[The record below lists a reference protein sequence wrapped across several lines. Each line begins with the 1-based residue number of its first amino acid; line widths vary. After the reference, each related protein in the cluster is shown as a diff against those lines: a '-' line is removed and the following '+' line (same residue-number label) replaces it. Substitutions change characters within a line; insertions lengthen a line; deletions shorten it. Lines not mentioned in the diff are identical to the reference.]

1 MNVIQ
6 YGMRRNDMPII
17 YNEKTREF
25 HLYNQEISY
34 IIKILDNDQPGQ
46 LYYGKRL
53 THREDFSH
61 LFEYAMRDMS
71 PYAFEGN
78 STFSLENIK
87 QEYPTFGCGDMRF
100 PAYEIERENGSHV
113 VEFVY
118 KEHKIYNGKPK
129 LEGLP
134 ATYVESDD
142 EAQTLELV
150 LEDTSINTR
159 IVLLYTIYEAFPVIA
174 RSVRFECDSDE
185 KITLLSAMSACV
197 DLPDKD
203 YEMIDLA
210 GVWARE
216 RHVRR
221 HKLDYGIQSIYS
233 MRGCSSYQF
242 NPFLALARENAD
254 EFQGQVYGFSLVYS
268 GNFLAQTEVDNYD
281 TARVLMGIHPNGFK
295 WTLGKGES
303 FQTPEMVMVY
313 SEAGL
318 NGMSQTFHKLYRTRL
333 ARGTWRDK
341 VRPILINSWEAFY
354 FDFDAPKLL
363 GLADAAADLGM
374 ELFVLDD
381 GWFGKRDDSTSSLGY
396 LYPNEEKLKGTLKEL
411 AEKINAKGLK
421 FGLWIEPE
429 MTNKDS
435 DLYRAHPD
443 WLLAEQGKRICH
455 SRTQYVLDFSKKEVR
470 EYIGDMLE
478 NLLAEVPVSY
488 IKWDMNRTFSE
499 VFSNGNDREYQG
511 KVCHKYILGVYE
523 LYERLTSRF
532 PHVLFESCA
541 SGGARF
547 DPGMLYYA
555 PQGWTSD
562 DSDAIERLKIQYGTS
577 MCYPLSSMG
586 SHVSVVPNHQVFRNT
601 PLHTRANVAYFGT
614 FGYELDLNKLT
625 EEEIKEVKEQIT
637 FMKEY
642 REVLQFG
649 TFYRLKSPFEGN
661 ETVWMVTNEDRTLA
675 IVGYYRVLNGVNQPY
690 SRVRLQGLNPDMIY
704 ENVWNHTE
712 NYGDELMNYGLIT
725 SDVTAGEVP
734 GNVTPCTDFES
745 RIYMLKGKK
754 VQEGR

>member
-1 MNVIQ
+1 
-6 YGMRRNDMPII
+6 MPII

-87 QEYPTFGCGDMRF
+87 QEYPTFGDMRF

-216 RHVRR
+216 RYVRR

-381 GWFGKRDDSTSSLGY
+381 GWFGKRDDSTSSLGDW
-396 LYPNEEKLKGTLKEL
+396 YPNEEKLKGTLKEL

-562 DSDAIERLKIQYGTS
+562 DTDAIERLKIQYGTS
-577 MCYPLSSMG
+577 MVYPVSCMG
-586 SHVSVVPNHQVFRNT
+586 SHVSASPNHQTNRVT
-601 PLHTRANVAYFGT
+601 PLETRADVAYFGT
-614 FGYELDLNKLT
+614 FGYELDLLKLG
-625 EEEIKEVKEQIT
+625 EEDKAEIRRQIA
-637 FMKEY
+637 FMKEK
-642 REVLQFG
+642 RDLIQKG

-661 ETVWMVTNEDRTLA
+661 ETAWMIVSEDQKKAL
-675 IVGYYRVLNGVNQPY
+675 VGYYRVMQPVN
-690 SRVRLQGLNPDMIY
+690 VGFKRLKLKGLKEDTCY
-704 ENVWNHTE
+704 KVSGYAYDC
-712 NYGDELMNYGLIT
+712 YGDELMQVGMIL
-725 SDVTAGEVP
+725 SDSASGVWKKGVNDKGDFQAEV
-734 GNVTPCTDFES
+734 FE
-745 RIYMLKGKK
+745 I
-754 VQEGR
+754 VAV

>member
-1 MNVIQ
+1 
-6 YGMRRNDMPII
+6 MPII

-363 GLADAAADLGM
+363 GLADAATDLGM

-381 GWFGKRDDSTSSLGY
+381 GWFGKRDDSTSSLGDW
-396 LYPNEEKLKGTLKEL
+396 YPNEEKLKGTLKEL

-562 DSDAIERLKIQYGTS
+562 DTDAIERLKIQYGTS
-577 MCYPLSSMG
+577 MVYPVSCMG
-586 SHVSVVPNHQVFRNT
+586 SHVSASPNHQTNRVT
-601 PLHTRANVAYFGT
+601 PIETRADVAYFGT
-614 FGYELDLNKLT
+614 FGYELDLLKLG
-625 EEEIKEVKEQIT
+625 EEDKAEIRRQIA
-637 FMKEY
+637 FMKEK
-642 REVLQFG
+642 RDLIQKG

-661 ETVWMVTNEDRTLA
+661 ETAWMIVSEDQKKAL
-675 IVGYYRVLNGVNQPY
+675 VGYYRVMQPVN
-690 SRVRLQGLNPDMIY
+690 VGFKRLKLKGLKEDTCY
-704 ENVWNHTE
+704 KVSGYAYDC
-712 NYGDELMNYGLIT
+712 YGDELMQVGMIL
-725 SDVTAGEVP
+725 SDSASGVWKKGVNDKGDFQAEV
-734 GNVTPCTDFES
+734 FE
-745 RIYMLKGKK
+745 I
-754 VQEGR
+754 VAV

>member
-363 GLADAAADLGM
+363 GLADAATDLGM

-381 GWFGKRDDSTSSLGY
+381 GWFGKRDDSTSSLGDW
-396 LYPNEEKLKGTLKEL
+396 YPNEEKLKGTLKEL

-562 DSDAIERLKIQYGTS
+562 DTDAIERLKIQYGTS
-577 MCYPLSSMG
+577 MVYPVSCMG
-586 SHVSVVPNHQVFRNT
+586 SHVSASPNHQTNRVT
-601 PLHTRANVAYFGT
+601 PLETRADVAYFGT
-614 FGYELDLNKLT
+614 FGYELDLLKLG
-625 EEEIKEVKEQIT
+625 EEDKAEIRRQIA
-637 FMKEY
+637 FMKEK
-642 REVLQFG
+642 RDLIQKG

-661 ETVWMVTNEDRTLA
+661 ETAWMIVSEDQKKAL
-675 IVGYYRVLNGVNQPY
+675 VGYYRVMQPVN
-690 SRVRLQGLNPDMIY
+690 VGFKRLKLKGLKEDTCY
-704 ENVWNHTE
+704 KVSGYAYDC
-712 NYGDELMNYGLIT
+712 YGDELMQVGMIL
-725 SDVTAGEVP
+725 SDSASGVWKKGVNDKGDFQAEV
-734 GNVTPCTDFES
+734 FE
-745 RIYMLKGKK
+745 I
-754 VQEGR
+754 VAV

>member
-1 MNVIQ
+1 
-6 YGMRRNDMPII
+6 MPII

-363 GLADAAADLGM
+363 GLADAATDLGM

-381 GWFGKRDDSTSSLGY
+381 GWFGKRDDSTSSLGDW
-396 LYPNEEKLKGTLKEL
+396 YPNEEKLKGTLKEL

-562 DSDAIERLKIQYGTS
+562 DTDAIERLKIQYGTS
-577 MCYPLSSMG
+577 MIYPVSCMG
-586 SHVSVVPNHQVFRNT
+586 SHVSASPNHQTNRVT
-601 PLHTRANVAYFGT
+601 PIETRADVAYFGT
-614 FGYELDLNKLT
+614 FGYELDLLKLG
-625 EEEIKEVKEQIT
+625 EEDKAEIRRQIA
-637 FMKEY
+637 FMKEK
-642 REVLQFG
+642 RDLIQKG

-661 ETVWMVTNEDRTLA
+661 ETAWMIVSEDQKKAL
-675 IVGYYRVLNGVNQPY
+675 VGYYRVMQPVN
-690 SRVRLQGLNPDMIY
+690 VGFKRLKLKGLKEDTCY
-704 ENVWNHTE
+704 KVSGYAYDC
-712 NYGDELMNYGLIT
+712 YGDELMQVGMIL
-725 SDVTAGEVP
+725 SDSASGVWKKGVNDKGDFQAEV
-734 GNVTPCTDFES
+734 FE
-745 RIYMLKGKK
+745 I
-754 VQEGR
+754 VAV

>member
-1 MNVIQ
+1 
-6 YGMRRNDMPII
+6 MPII

-118 KEHKIYNGKPK
+118 KEHKIYDGKPK

-381 GWFGKRDDSTSSLGY
+381 GWFGKRDDSTSSLGDW
-396 LYPNEEKLKGTLKEL
+396 YPNEEKLKGTLKEL

-562 DSDAIERLKIQYGTS
+562 DTDAIERLKIQYGTS
-577 MCYPLSSMG
+577 MVYPVSCMG
-586 SHVSVVPNHQVFRNT
+586 SHVSASPNHQTNRVT
-601 PLHTRANVAYFGT
+601 PLETRADVAYFGT
-614 FGYELDLNKLT
+614 FGYELDLLKLG
-625 EEEIKEVKEQIT
+625 EEDKAEIRRQIA
-637 FMKEY
+637 FMKEK
-642 REVLQFG
+642 RNLIQKG

-661 ETVWMVTNEDRTLA
+661 ETAWMIVSEDQKKAL
-675 IVGYYRVLNGVNQPY
+675 VGYYRVMQPVN
-690 SRVRLQGLNPDMIY
+690 VGFKRLKLKGLKEDTCY
-704 ENVWNHTE
+704 KVSGYDYDC
-712 NYGDELMNYGLIT
+712 YGDELMQVGMIL
-725 SDVTAGEVP
+725 SDSASGVWKKGVNDKGDFQAEV
-734 GNVTPCTDFES
+734 FE
-745 RIYMLKGKK
+745 I
-754 VQEGR
+754 VAV

>member
-1 MNVIQ
+1 
-6 YGMRRNDMPII
+6 MPII

-216 RHVRR
+216 CHVRR

-363 GLADAAADLGM
+363 GLADAATDLGM

-381 GWFGKRDDSTSSLGY
+381 GWFGKRDDSTSSLGDW
-396 LYPNEEKLKGTLKEL
+396 YPNEEKLKGTLKEL

-562 DSDAIERLKIQYGTS
+562 DTDAIERLKIQYGTS
-577 MCYPLSSMG
+577 MVYPVSCMG
-586 SHVSVVPNHQVFRNT
+586 SHVSASPNHQTNRVT
-601 PLHTRANVAYFGT
+601 PIETRADVAYFGT
-614 FGYELDLNKLT
+614 FGYELDLLKLG
-625 EEEIKEVKEQIT
+625 EEDKAEIRRQIA
-637 FMKEY
+637 FMKEK
-642 REVLQFG
+642 RDLIQKG

-661 ETVWMVTNEDRTLA
+661 ETAWMIVSEDQKKAL
-675 IVGYYRVLNGVNQPY
+675 VGYYRVMQPVN
-690 SRVRLQGLNPDMIY
+690 VGFKRLKLKGLKEDTCY
-704 ENVWNHTE
+704 KVSGYAYDC
-712 NYGDELMNYGLIT
+712 YGDELMQVGMIL
-725 SDVTAGEVP
+725 SDSASGVWKKGVNDKGDFQAEV
-734 GNVTPCTDFES
+734 FE
-745 RIYMLKGKK
+745 I
-754 VQEGR
+754 VAV

>member
-1 MNVIQ
+1 
-6 YGMRRNDMPII
+6 MPII

-363 GLADAAADLGM
+363 GLADAATDLGM

-381 GWFGKRDDSTSSLGY
+381 GWFGKRDDSTSSLGDW
-396 LYPNEEKLKGTLKEL
+396 YPNEEKLKGTLKEL

-562 DSDAIERLKIQYGTS
+562 DTDAIERLKIQYGTS
-577 MCYPLSSMG
+577 MVYPVSCMG
-586 SHVSVVPNHQVFRNT
+586 SHVSASPNHQTNRVT
-601 PLHTRANVAYFGT
+601 PIETRADVAYFGT
-614 FGYELDLNKLT
+614 FGYELDLLKLG
-625 EEEIKEVKEQIT
+625 EEDKAEIRRQIA
-637 FMKEY
+637 FMKEK
-642 REVLQFG
+642 RDLIQKG

-661 ETVWMVTNEDRTLA
+661 ETAWMIVSEDQKKAL
-675 IVGYYRVLNGVNQPY
+675 VGYYRVMQPVN
-690 SRVRLQGLNPDMIY
+690 VGFKRLKLKGLKEDTCY
-704 ENVWNHTE
+704 KVSGYAYDC
-712 NYGDELMNYGLIT
+712 YGDELMQVGMIL
-725 SDVTAGEVP
+725 SDSASGVWKKGVNDKGDFQAEV
-734 GNVTPCTDFES
+734 FE
-745 RIYMLKGKK
+745 
-754 VQEGR
+754 VVAV

>member
-1 MNVIQ
+1 
-6 YGMRRNDMPII
+6 MPII

-53 THREDFSH
+53 TYREDFSH

-363 GLADAAADLGM
+363 GLADAATDLGM

-381 GWFGKRDDSTSSLGY
+381 GWFGKRDDSTSSLGDW
-396 LYPNEEKLKGTLKEL
+396 YPNEEKLKGTLKEL

-443 WLLAEQGKRICH
+443 WILAEQGKRICH

-562 DSDAIERLKIQYGTS
+562 DTDAIERLKIQYGTS
-577 MCYPLSSMG
+577 MVYPVSCMG
-586 SHVSVVPNHQVFRNT
+586 SHVSASPNHQTNRVT
-601 PLHTRANVAYFGT
+601 PLETRADVAYFGT
-614 FGYELDLNKLT
+614 FGYELDLLKLG
-625 EEEIKEVKEQIT
+625 EEDKAEIRRQIA
-637 FMKEY
+637 FMKEK
-642 REVLQFG
+642 RDLIQKG

-661 ETVWMVTNEDRTLA
+661 ETAWMIVSEDQKKAL
-675 IVGYYRVLNGVNQPY
+675 VGYYRVMQPVN
-690 SRVRLQGLNPDMIY
+690 VGFKRLKLKGLKEDTCY
-704 ENVWNHTE
+704 KVSGYAYDC
-712 NYGDELMNYGLIT
+712 YGDELMQVGMIL
-725 SDVTAGEVP
+725 SDSASGVWKKGVNDKGDFQAEV
-734 GNVTPCTDFES
+734 FE
-745 RIYMLKGKK
+745 I
-754 VQEGR
+754 VAV

>member
-1 MNVIQ
+1 
-6 YGMRRNDMPII
+6 MPII

-71 PYAFEGN
+71 PYAFEEN

-381 GWFGKRDDSTSSLGY
+381 GWFGKRDDSTSSLGDW
-396 LYPNEEKLKGTLKEL
+396 YPNEEKLKGTLKEL

-455 SRTQYVLDFSKKEVR
+455 SRNQYVLDFSKKEVR

-488 IKWDMNRTFSE
+488 IKWDLNRTFSE

-562 DSDAIERLKIQYGTS
+562 DTDAIERLKIQYGTS
-577 MCYPLSSMG
+577 MVYPVSCMG
-586 SHVSVVPNHQVFRNT
+586 SHVSASPNHQTNRVT
-601 PLHTRANVAYFGT
+601 PLETRADVAYFGT
-614 FGYELDLNKLT
+614 FGYELDLLKLD
-625 EEEIKEVKEQIT
+625 EEDKAEIRRQIA
-637 FMKEY
+637 FMKEK
-642 REVLQFG
+642 RDLIQKG

-661 ETVWMVTNEDRTLA
+661 ETAWMIVSEDQKKAL
-675 IVGYYRVLNGVNQPY
+675 VGYYRVMQPVN
-690 SRVRLQGLNPDMIY
+690 VGFKRLKLKGLKEDTCY
-704 ENVWNHTE
+704 KVSGYAYDC
-712 NYGDELMNYGLIT
+712 YGDELMQVGMIL
-725 SDVTAGEVP
+725 SDSASGVWKKGVNDKGDFQAEV
-734 GNVTPCTDFES
+734 FE
-745 RIYMLKGKK
+745 I
-754 VQEGR
+754 VAV

>member
-318 NGMSQTFHKLYRTRL
+318 NGMSQTFHKLYRTSL

-363 GLADAAADLGM
+363 GLADAATDLGM

-381 GWFGKRDDSTSSLGY
+381 GWFGKRDDSTSSLGDW
-396 LYPNEEKLKGTLKEL
+396 YPNEEKLKGTLKEL

-562 DSDAIERLKIQYGTS
+562 DTDAIERLKIQYGTS
-577 MCYPLSSMG
+577 MVYPVSCMG
-586 SHVSVVPNHQVFRNT
+586 SHVSASPNHQTNRVT
-601 PLHTRANVAYFGT
+601 PIETRADVAYFGT
-614 FGYELDLNKLT
+614 FGYELDLLKLG
-625 EEEIKEVKEQIT
+625 EEDKAEIRRQIA
-637 FMKEY
+637 FMKEK
-642 REVLQFG
+642 RDLIQKG

-661 ETVWMVTNEDRTLA
+661 ETAWMIVSEDQKKAL
-675 IVGYYRVLNGVNQPY
+675 VGYYRVMQPVN
-690 SRVRLQGLNPDMIY
+690 VGFKRLKLKGLKEDTCY
-704 ENVWNHTE
+704 KVSGYAYDC
-712 NYGDELMNYGLIT
+712 YGDELMQVGMIL
-725 SDVTAGEVP
+725 SDSASGVWKKGVNDKGDFQAEV
-734 GNVTPCTDFES
+734 FE
-745 RIYMLKGKK
+745 I
-754 VQEGR
+754 VAV

>member
-1 MNVIQ
+1 
-6 YGMRRNDMPII
+6 MPII

-295 WTLGKGES
+295 WTLEKGES

-363 GLADAAADLGM
+363 GLADVAADLGM

-381 GWFGKRDDSTSSLGY
+381 GWFGKRDDSTSSLGDW
-396 LYPNEEKLKGTLKEL
+396 YPNEEKLKGTLKEL

-541 SGGARF
+541 SGWARF

-562 DSDAIERLKIQYGTS
+562 DTDAIERLKIQYGTS
-577 MCYPLSSMG
+577 MVYPVSCMG
-586 SHVSVVPNHQVFRNT
+586 SHVSASPNHQTNRVT
-601 PLHTRANVAYFGT
+601 PIETRADVAYFGT
-614 FGYELDLNKLT
+614 FGYELDLLKLG
-625 EEEIKEVKEQIT
+625 EEDKAEIRRQIA
-637 FMKEY
+637 FMKEK
-642 REVLQFG
+642 RDLIQKG

-661 ETVWMVTNEDRTLA
+661 ETAWMIVSEDQKKAL
-675 IVGYYRVLNGVNQPY
+675 VGYYRVMQPVN
-690 SRVRLQGLNPDMIY
+690 VGFKRLKLKGLKEDTCY
-704 ENVWNHTE
+704 KVSGYDYDC
-712 NYGDELMNYGLIT
+712 YGDELMQVGMIL
-725 SDVTAGEVP
+725 SDSASGVWKKGVNDK
-734 GNVTPCTDFES
+734 GDFQA
-745 RIYMLKGKK
+745 K
-754 VQEGR
+754 VFEIVAV

>member
-53 THREDFSH
+53 THKEDFSH

-363 GLADAAADLGM
+363 GLADAATDLGM

-381 GWFGKRDDSTSSLGY
+381 GWFGKRDDSTSSLGDW
-396 LYPNEEKLKGTLKEL
+396 YPNEEKLKGTLKEL

-562 DSDAIERLKIQYGTS
+562 DTDAIERLKIQYGTS
-577 MCYPLSSMG
+577 MVYPVSCMG
-586 SHVSVVPNHQVFRNT
+586 SHVSASPNHQTNRVT
-601 PLHTRANVAYFGT
+601 PLETRADVAYFGT
-614 FGYELDLNKLT
+614 FGYELDLLKLG
-625 EEEIKEVKEQIT
+625 EEDKAEIRRQIA
-637 FMKEY
+637 FMKEK
-642 REVLQFG
+642 RDLIQKG

-661 ETVWMVTNEDRTLA
+661 ETAWMIVSEDQKKAL
-675 IVGYYRVLNGVNQPY
+675 VGYYRVMQPVN
-690 SRVRLQGLNPDMIY
+690 VGFKRLKLKGLKEDTCY
-704 ENVWNHTE
+704 KVSGYAYDC
-712 NYGDELMNYGLIT
+712 YGDELMQVGMIL
-725 SDVTAGEVP
+725 SDSASGVWKKGVNDKGDFQAEV
-734 GNVTPCTDFES
+734 FE
-745 RIYMLKGKK
+745 I
-754 VQEGR
+754 VAV

>member
-53 THREDFSH
+53 IHREDFSH

-295 WTLGKGES
+295 WTLEKGES

-381 GWFGKRDDSTSSLGY
+381 GWFGKRDDSTSSLGDW
-396 LYPNEEKLKGTLKEL
+396 YPNEEKLKGTLKEL

-455 SRTQYVLDFSKKEVR
+455 SRNQYVLDFSKKEVR

-488 IKWDMNRTFSE
+488 IKWDLNRTFSE

-511 KVCHKYILGVYE
+511 KVCHKYVLGVYE

-562 DSDAIERLKIQYGTS
+562 DTDAIERLKIQYGTS
-577 MCYPLSSMG
+577 MVYPVSCMG
-586 SHVSVVPNHQVFRNT
+586 SHVSASPNHQTNRVT
-601 PLHTRANVAYFGT
+601 PIETRADVAYFGT
-614 FGYELDLNKLT
+614 FGYELDLLKLG
-625 EEEIKEVKEQIT
+625 EEDKAEIRRQIA
-637 FMKEY
+637 FMKEK
-642 REVLQFG
+642 RDLIQKG

-661 ETVWMVTNEDRTLA
+661 ETAWMIVSEDQKKAL
-675 IVGYYRVLNGVNQPY
+675 VGYYRVMQPVN
-690 SRVRLQGLNPDMIY
+690 VGFKRLKLKGLKEDTCY
-704 ENVWNHTE
+704 KVSGYAYDC
-712 NYGDELMNYGLIT
+712 YGDELMQAGMIL
-725 SDVTAGEVP
+725 SDSASGVWKKGVNDKGDFQAEV
-734 GNVTPCTDFES
+734 FE
-745 RIYMLKGKK
+745 I
-754 VQEGR
+754 VAV

>member
-1 MNVIQ
+1 
-6 YGMRRNDMPII
+6 MPII

-318 NGMSQTFHKLYRTRL
+318 NGMSQTFHKLSRTRL

-363 GLADAAADLGM
+363 GLADAATDLGM

-381 GWFGKRDDSTSSLGY
+381 GWFGKRDDSTSSLGDW
-396 LYPNEEKLKGTLKEL
+396 YPNEEKLKGTLKEL

-562 DSDAIERLKIQYGTS
+562 DTDAIERLKIQYGTS
-577 MCYPLSSMG
+577 MVYPVSCMG
-586 SHVSVVPNHQVFRNT
+586 SHVSASPNHQTNRVT
-601 PLHTRANVAYFGT
+601 PLETRADVAYFGT
-614 FGYELDLNKLT
+614 FGYELDLLKLG
-625 EEEIKEVKEQIT
+625 EEDKAEIRRQIA
-637 FMKEY
+637 FMKEK
-642 REVLQFG
+642 RDLIQKG

-661 ETVWMVTNEDRTLA
+661 ETAWMIVSEDQKKAL
-675 IVGYYRVLNGVNQPY
+675 VGYYRVMQPVN
-690 SRVRLQGLNPDMIY
+690 VGFKRLKLKGLKEDTCY
-704 ENVWNHTE
+704 KVSGYAYDC
-712 NYGDELMNYGLIT
+712 YGDELMQVGMIL
-725 SDVTAGEVP
+725 SDSASGVWKKGVNDKGDFQAEV
-734 GNVTPCTDFES
+734 FE
-745 RIYMLKGKK
+745 I
-754 VQEGR
+754 VAV

>member
-1 MNVIQ
+1 
-6 YGMRRNDMPII
+6 MPII

-53 THREDFSH
+53 TYREDFSH

-216 RHVRR
+216 RYVRR

-295 WTLGKGES
+295 WTLEKGES

-381 GWFGKRDDSTSSLGY
+381 GWFGKRDDSTSSLGDW
-396 LYPNEEKLKGTLKEL
+396 YPNEEKLKGTLKEL

-562 DSDAIERLKIQYGTS
+562 DTDAIERLKIQYGTS
-577 MCYPLSSMG
+577 MVYPVSCMG
-586 SHVSVVPNHQVFRNT
+586 SHVSASPNHQTNRVT
-601 PLHTRANVAYFGT
+601 PLETRADVAYFGT
-614 FGYELDLNKLT
+614 FGYELDLLKLG
-625 EEEIKEVKEQIT
+625 EEDKAEIRRQIA
-637 FMKEY
+637 FMKEK
-642 REVLQFG
+642 RDLIQKG

-661 ETVWMVTNEDRTLA
+661 ETAWMIVSEDQKKAL
-675 IVGYYRVLNGVNQPY
+675 VGYYRVMQPVN
-690 SRVRLQGLNPDMIY
+690 VGFKRLKLKGLKEDTCY
-704 ENVWNHTE
+704 KVSGYAYDC
-712 NYGDELMNYGLIT
+712 YGDELMQVGMIL
-725 SDVTAGEVP
+725 SDSASGVWKKGVNDKGDFQAEV
-734 GNVTPCTDFES
+734 FE
-745 RIYMLKGKK
+745 I
-754 VQEGR
+754 VAV

>member
-1 MNVIQ
+1 
-6 YGMRRNDMPII
+6 MPII

-295 WTLGKGES
+295 WTLEKGES

-363 GLADAAADLGM
+363 GLADVAADLGM

-381 GWFGKRDDSTSSLGY
+381 GWFGKRDDSTSSLGDW
-396 LYPNEEKLKGTLKEL
+396 YPNEEKLKGTLKEL

-443 WLLAEQGKRICH
+443 WILAEQGKRICH

-562 DSDAIERLKIQYGTS
+562 DTDAIERLKIQYGTS
-577 MCYPLSSMG
+577 MVYPVSCMG
-586 SHVSVVPNHQVFRNT
+586 SHVSASPNHQTNRVT
-601 PLHTRANVAYFGT
+601 PLETRADVAYFGT
-614 FGYELDLNKLT
+614 FGYELDLLKLG
-625 EEEIKEVKEQIT
+625 EEDKAEIRRQIA
-637 FMKEY
+637 FMKEK
-642 REVLQFG
+642 RDLIQKG

-661 ETVWMVTNEDRTLA
+661 ETAWMIVSEDQKKAL
-675 IVGYYRVLNGVNQPY
+675 VGYYRVMQPVN
-690 SRVRLQGLNPDMIY
+690 VGFKRLKLKGLKEDTCY
-704 ENVWNHTE
+704 KVSGYDYDC
-712 NYGDELMNYGLIT
+712 YGDELMQVGMIL
-725 SDVTAGEVP
+725 SDSASGVWKKGVNDKGDFQAEV
-734 GNVTPCTDFES
+734 FE
-745 RIYMLKGKK
+745 I
-754 VQEGR
+754 VAV

>member
-1 MNVIQ
+1 
-6 YGMRRNDMPII
+6 MPII

-71 PYAFEGN
+71 PYAFEEN

-381 GWFGKRDDSTSSLGY
+381 GWFGKRDDSTSSLGDW
-396 LYPNEEKLKGTLKEL
+396 YPNEEKLKGTLKEL

-499 VFSNGNDREYQG
+499 VFSNGNDKEYQG

-562 DSDAIERLKIQYGTS
+562 DTDAIERLKIQYGTS
-577 MCYPLSSMG
+577 MVYPVSCMG
-586 SHVSVVPNHQVFRNT
+586 SHVSASPNHQTNRVT
-601 PLHTRANVAYFGT
+601 PIETRADVAYFGT
-614 FGYELDLNKLT
+614 FGYELDLLKLG
-625 EEEIKEVKEQIT
+625 EEDKAEIRRQIA
-637 FMKEY
+637 FMKEK
-642 REVLQFG
+642 RDLIQKG

-661 ETVWMVTNEDRTLA
+661 ETAWMIVSEDQKKAL
-675 IVGYYRVLNGVNQPY
+675 VGYYRVMQPVN
-690 SRVRLQGLNPDMIY
+690 VGFKRLKLKGLKEDICY
-704 ENVWNHTE
+704 KVSGYAYDC
-712 NYGDELMNYGLIT
+712 YGDELMQVGMIL
-725 SDVTAGEVP
+725 SDSASGVWKKGVNDKGDFQAEV
-734 GNVTPCTDFES
+734 FE
-745 RIYMLKGKK
+745 I
-754 VQEGR
+754 VAV

>member
-1 MNVIQ
+1 
-6 YGMRRNDMPII
+6 MPII

-118 KEHKIYNGKPK
+118 KEHKIYDGKPK

-295 WTLGKGES
+295 WTLEKGES

-363 GLADAAADLGM
+363 GLADAATDLGM

-381 GWFGKRDDSTSSLGY
+381 GWFGKRDDSTSSLGDW
-396 LYPNEEKLKGTLKEL
+396 YPNEEKLKGTLKEL

-562 DSDAIERLKIQYGTS
+562 DTDAIERLKIQYGTS
-577 MCYPLSSMG
+577 MVYPVSCMG
-586 SHVSVVPNHQVFRNT
+586 SHVSASPNHQTNRVT
-601 PLHTRANVAYFGT
+601 PIETRADVAYFGT
-614 FGYELDLNKLT
+614 FGYELDLLKLG
-625 EEEIKEVKEQIT
+625 EEDKAEIRRQIA
-637 FMKEY
+637 FMKEK
-642 REVLQFG
+642 RDLIQKG

-661 ETVWMVTNEDRTLA
+661 ETAWMIVSEDQKKAL
-675 IVGYYRVLNGVNQPY
+675 VGYYRVMQPVN
-690 SRVRLQGLNPDMIY
+690 VGFKRLKLKGLKEDTCY
-704 ENVWNHTE
+704 KVSGYAYDC
-712 NYGDELMNYGLIT
+712 YGDELMQVGMIL
-725 SDVTAGEVP
+725 SDSASGVWKKGVNDKGDFQAEV
-734 GNVTPCTDFES
+734 FE
-745 RIYMLKGKK
+745 I
-754 VQEGR
+754 VAV

>member
-53 THREDFSH
+53 THREDFGH

-150 LEDTSINTR
+150 LEDASIGTK
-159 IVLLYTIYEAFPVIA
+159 IILLYTIYEAFPVIT

-185 KITLLSAMSACV
+185 KITLFSAMSACV

-295 WTLGKGES
+295 WTLGKGEA
-303 FQTPEMVMVY
+303 FQAPEMVMVY

-318 NGMSQTFHKLYRTRL
+318 NGMSQAFHRLYRTRL

-381 GWFGKRDDSTSSLGY
+381 GWFGKRNDGTSSLGDW
-396 LYPNEEKLKGTLKEL
+396 YPNEEKLKGTLKEL

-455 SRTQYVLDFSKKEVR
+455 SRNQYVLDFSKREVR

-488 IKWDMNRTFSE
+488 IKWDLNRTFSE

-511 KVCHKYILGVYE
+511 KVCHKYVLGVYE

-562 DSDAIERLKIQYGTS
+562 DTDAIERLKIQYGTS
-577 MCYPLSSMG
+577 MVYPVSCMG
-586 SHVSVVPNHQVFRNT
+586 SHVSASPNHQTNRVT
-601 PLHTRANVAYFGT
+601 PIETRADVAYFGT
-614 FGYELDLNKLT
+614 FGYELDLLKLS
-625 EEEIKEVKEQIT
+625 EEEKAEVRRQIA
-637 FMKEY
+637 FMKEK
-642 REVLQFG
+642 RELIQKG
-649 TFYRLKSPFEGN
+649 IFYRLKSPFEGN
-661 ETVWMVTNEDRTLA
+661 VTAWMIVSEDQKKAL
-675 IVGYYRVLNGVNQPY
+675 VGYYRVMQPVNIGF
-690 SRVRLQGLNPDMIY
+690 VRLKLKGLKEDICY
-704 ENVWNHTE
+704 KVSGYDYDC
-712 NYGDELMNYGLIT
+712 YGDELMQAGMIL
-725 SDVTAGEVP
+725 SDSASGVWKKDVNDKE
-734 GNVTPCTDFES
+734 DFQA
-745 RIYMLKGKK
+745 K
-754 VQEGR
+754 VFEIEAV

>member
-1 MNVIQ
+1 
-6 YGMRRNDMPII
+6 MPII

-118 KEHKIYNGKPK
+118 KEHKIYDGKPK

-333 ARGTWRDK
+333 ARGTCRDK

-363 GLADAAADLGM
+363 GLADAATDLGM

-381 GWFGKRDDSTSSLGY
+381 GWFGKRDDSTSSLGDW
-396 LYPNEEKLKGTLKEL
+396 YPNEEKLKGTLKEL

-562 DSDAIERLKIQYGTS
+562 DTDAIERLKIQYGTS
-577 MCYPLSSMG
+577 MVYPVSCMG
-586 SHVSVVPNHQVFRNT
+586 SHVSASPNHQTNRVT
-601 PLHTRANVAYFGT
+601 PLETRADVAYFGT
-614 FGYELDLNKLT
+614 FGYELDLLKLG
-625 EEEIKEVKEQIT
+625 EEDKAEIRRQIA
-637 FMKEY
+637 FMKEK
-642 REVLQFG
+642 RDLIQKG

-661 ETVWMVTNEDRTLA
+661 ETAWMIVSEDQKKAL
-675 IVGYYRVLNGVNQPY
+675 VGYYRVMQPVN
-690 SRVRLQGLNPDMIY
+690 VGFKRLKLKGLKEDTCY
-704 ENVWNHTE
+704 KVSGYAYDC
-712 NYGDELMNYGLIT
+712 YGDELMQVGMIL
-725 SDVTAGEVP
+725 SDSASGVWKKGVNDKGDFQAEV
-734 GNVTPCTDFES
+734 FE
-745 RIYMLKGKK
+745 I
-754 VQEGR
+754 VAV

>member
-1 MNVIQ
+1 
-6 YGMRRNDMPII
+6 MPII

-34 IIKILDNDQPGQ
+34 IIKTLDNDQPGQ

-71 PYAFEGN
+71 LYAFEGN

-363 GLADAAADLGM
+363 GLADVAADLGM

-381 GWFGKRDDSTSSLGY
+381 GWFGKRDDSTSSLGDW
-396 LYPNEEKLKGTLKEL
+396 YPNEEKLKGTLKEL

-443 WLLAEQGKRICH
+443 WILAEQGKRICH

-562 DSDAIERLKIQYGTS
+562 DTDAIERLKIQYGTS
-577 MCYPLSSMG
+577 MVYPVSCMG
-586 SHVSVVPNHQVFRNT
+586 SHVSASPNHQTNRVT
-601 PLHTRANVAYFGT
+601 PLETRADVAYFGT
-614 FGYELDLNKLT
+614 FGYELDLLKLG
-625 EEEIKEVKEQIT
+625 EEDKAEIRRQIA
-637 FMKEY
+637 FMKEK
-642 REVLQFG
+642 RDLIQKG

-661 ETVWMVTNEDRTLA
+661 ETAWMIVSEDQKKAL
-675 IVGYYRVLNGVNQPY
+675 VGYYRVMQPVN
-690 SRVRLQGLNPDMIY
+690 VGFKRLKLKGLKEDTCY
-704 ENVWNHTE
+704 KVSGYAYDC
-712 NYGDELMNYGLIT
+712 YGDELMQVGMIL
-725 SDVTAGEVP
+725 SDSASGVWKKGVNDKGDFQAEV
-734 GNVTPCTDFES
+734 FE
-745 RIYMLKGKK
+745 I
-754 VQEGR
+754 VAV

>member
-1 MNVIQ
+1 
-6 YGMRRNDMPII
+6 MPII

-71 PYAFEGN
+71 SYAFEGN

-381 GWFGKRDDSTSSLGY
+381 GWFGKRDDSTSSLGDW
-396 LYPNEEKLKGTLKEL
+396 YPNEEKLKGTLKEL

-455 SRTQYVLDFSKKEVR
+455 SRTQYVLDFSRKEVR

-562 DSDAIERLKIQYGTS
+562 DTDAIERLKIQYGTS
-577 MCYPLSSMG
+577 MVYPVSCMG
-586 SHVSVVPNHQVFRNT
+586 SHVSASPNHQTNRVT
-601 PLHTRANVAYFGT
+601 PIETRADVAYFGT
-614 FGYELDLNKLT
+614 FGYELDLLKLG
-625 EEEIKEVKEQIT
+625 EEDKAEIRRQIA
-637 FMKEY
+637 FMKEK
-642 REVLQFG
+642 RDLIQKG

-661 ETVWMVTNEDRTLA
+661 ETAWMIVSEDQKKAL
-675 IVGYYRVLNGVNQPY
+675 VGYYRVMQPVN
-690 SRVRLQGLNPDMIY
+690 VGFKRLKLKGLKEDTCY
-704 ENVWNHTE
+704 KVSGYDYDC
-712 NYGDELMNYGLIT
+712 YGDELMQVGMIL
-725 SDVTAGEVP
+725 SDSASGVWKKGVNDKGDFQAEV
-734 GNVTPCTDFES
+734 FE
-745 RIYMLKGKK
+745 I
-754 VQEGR
+754 VAV

>member
-1 MNVIQ
+1 
-6 YGMRRNDMPII
+6 MPII

-71 PYAFEGN
+71 PYAFEEN

-118 KEHKIYNGKPK
+118 KEHKIYDGKPK

-381 GWFGKRDDSTSSLGY
+381 GWFGKRDDSTSSLGDW
-396 LYPNEEKLKGTLKEL
+396 YPNEEKLKGTLKEL

-562 DSDAIERLKIQYGTS
+562 DTDAIERLKIQYGTS
-577 MCYPLSSMG
+577 MVYPVSCMG
-586 SHVSVVPNHQVFRNT
+586 SHVSASPNHQTNRVT
-601 PLHTRANVAYFGT
+601 PIETRADVAYFGT
-614 FGYELDLNKLT
+614 FGYELDLLKLG
-625 EEEIKEVKEQIT
+625 EEDKAEIRRQIA
-637 FMKEY
+637 FMKEK
-642 REVLQFG
+642 RDLIQKG

-661 ETVWMVTNEDRTLA
+661 ETAWMIVSEDQKKAL
-675 IVGYYRVLNGVNQPY
+675 VGYYRVMQPVN
-690 SRVRLQGLNPDMIY
+690 VGFKRLKLKGLKEGICYKVSGYDY
-704 ENVWNHTE
+704 DC
-712 NYGDELMNYGLIT
+712 YGDELMQVGMIL
-725 SDVTAGEVP
+725 SDSASGVWKKGVNDKGDFQAEV
-734 GNVTPCTDFES
+734 FE
-745 RIYMLKGKK
+745 I
-754 VQEGR
+754 VAV

>member
-1 MNVIQ
+1 
-6 YGMRRNDMPII
+6 MPII

-216 RHVRR
+216 RYVRR

-381 GWFGKRDDSTSSLGY
+381 GWFGKRDDSTSSLGDW
-396 LYPNEEKLKGTLKEL
+396 YPNEEKLKGTLKEL

-455 SRTQYVLDFSKKEVR
+455 SRNQYVLDFSKKEVR

-562 DSDAIERLKIQYGTS
+562 DTDAIERLKIQYGTS
-577 MCYPLSSMG
+577 MVYPVSCMG
-586 SHVSVVPNHQVFRNT
+586 SHVSASPNHQTNRVT
-601 PLHTRANVAYFGT
+601 PLETRADVAYFGT
-614 FGYELDLNKLT
+614 FGYELDLLKLG
-625 EEEIKEVKEQIT
+625 EEDKAEIRRQIA
-637 FMKEY
+637 FMKEK
-642 REVLQFG
+642 RDLIQKG

-661 ETVWMVTNEDRTLA
+661 ETAWMIVSEDQKKAL
-675 IVGYYRVLNGVNQPY
+675 VGYYRVMQPVN
-690 SRVRLQGLNPDMIY
+690 VGFKRLKLKGLKEDTCY
-704 ENVWNHTE
+704 KVSGYAYDC
-712 NYGDELMNYGLIT
+712 YGDELMQVGMIL
-725 SDVTAGEVP
+725 SDSASGVWKKGVNDKGDFQAEV
-734 GNVTPCTDFES
+734 FE
-745 RIYMLKGKK
+745 I
-754 VQEGR
+754 VAV

>member
-1 MNVIQ
+1 
-6 YGMRRNDMPII
+6 MPIT

-216 RHVRR
+216 RYVRR

-381 GWFGKRDDSTSSLGY
+381 GWFGKSDDSTSSLGDW
-396 LYPNEEKLKGTLKEL
+396 YPNEEKLKGTLKEL

-562 DSDAIERLKIQYGTS
+562 DTDAIERLKIQYGTS
-577 MCYPLSSMG
+577 MVYPVSCMG
-586 SHVSVVPNHQVFRNT
+586 SNVSASPNHQTNRVT
-601 PLHTRANVAYFGT
+601 PLETRADVAYFGT
-614 FGYELDLNKLT
+614 FGYELDLLKLG
-625 EEEIKEVKEQIT
+625 EEDKAEIRRQIA
-637 FMKEY
+637 FMKEK
-642 REVLQFG
+642 RDLIQKG

-661 ETVWMVTNEDRTLA
+661 ETAWMIVSEDQKKAL
-675 IVGYYRVLNGVNQPY
+675 VGYYRVMQPVN
-690 SRVRLQGLNPDMIY
+690 VGFKRLKLKGLKEDTCY
-704 ENVWNHTE
+704 KVSGYAYDC
-712 NYGDELMNYGLIT
+712 YGDELMQVGMIL
-725 SDVTAGEVP
+725 SDSASGVWKKGVNDKGDFQAEV
-734 GNVTPCTDFES
+734 FE
-745 RIYMLKGKK
+745 I
-754 VQEGR
+754 VAV

>member
-71 PYAFEGN
+71 PYAFEEN

-381 GWFGKRDDSTSSLGY
+381 GWFGKRDDSTSSLGDW
-396 LYPNEEKLKGTLKEL
+396 YPNEEKLKGTLKEL

-562 DSDAIERLKIQYGTS
+562 DTDAIERLKIQYGTS
-577 MCYPLSSMG
+577 MVYPVSCMG
-586 SHVSVVPNHQVFRNT
+586 SHVSASPNHQTNRVT
-601 PLHTRANVAYFGT
+601 PIETRADVAYFGT
-614 FGYELDLNKLT
+614 FGYELDLLKLG
-625 EEEIKEVKEQIT
+625 EEDKAEIRRQIA
-637 FMKEY
+637 FMKEK
-642 REVLQFG
+642 RELIQKG

-661 ETVWMVTNEDRTLA
+661 ETAWMIVSEDQKKAL
-675 IVGYYRVLNGVNQPY
+675 VGYYRVMQPVN
-690 SRVRLQGLNPDMIY
+690 VGFKRLKLKGLKEDTCY
-704 ENVWNHTE
+704 KVSGYAYDC
-712 NYGDELMNYGLIT
+712 YGDELMQVGMIL
-725 SDVTAGEVP
+725 SDSASGVWKKGVNDKGDFQAEV
-734 GNVTPCTDFES
+734 FE
-745 RIYMLKGKK
+745 I
-754 VQEGR
+754 VAV

>member
-1 MNVIQ
+1 
-6 YGMRRNDMPII
+6 MPII

-216 RHVRR
+216 RYVRR

-363 GLADAAADLGM
+363 GLADATADLGM
-374 ELFVLDD
+374 ELFVLDN
-381 GWFGKRDDSTSSLGY
+381 GWFGKRDDSTSSLGDW
-396 LYPNEEKLKGTLKEL
+396 YPNEEKLKGTLKEL

-562 DSDAIERLKIQYGTS
+562 DTDAIERLKIQYGTS
-577 MCYPLSSMG
+577 MVYPVSCMG
-586 SHVSVVPNHQVFRNT
+586 SHVSASPNHQTNRVT
-601 PLHTRANVAYFGT
+601 PLETRADVAYFGT
-614 FGYELDLNKLT
+614 FGYELDLLKLG
-625 EEEIKEVKEQIT
+625 EEDKAEIRRQIA
-637 FMKEY
+637 FMKEK
-642 REVLQFG
+642 RDLIQKG

-661 ETVWMVTNEDRTLA
+661 ETAWMIVSEDQKKAL
-675 IVGYYRVLNGVNQPY
+675 VGYYRVMQPVN
-690 SRVRLQGLNPDMIY
+690 VGFKRLKLKGLKEDTCY
-704 ENVWNHTE
+704 KVSGYDYDC
-712 NYGDELMNYGLIT
+712 YGDELMQVGMIL
-725 SDVTAGEVP
+725 SDSASGVWKKGVNDKGDFQAEV
-734 GNVTPCTDFES
+734 FE
-745 RIYMLKGKK
+745 I
-754 VQEGR
+754 VAV

>member
-1 MNVIQ
+1 
-6 YGMRRNDMPII
+6 MPII

-216 RHVRR
+216 RYVRR

-318 NGMSQTFHKLYRTRL
+318 NGMSQTFHKLSRSRR
-333 ARGTWRDK
+333 ARGPWRDK

-381 GWFGKRDDSTSSLGY
+381 GWFGKRDDSTSSLGDW
-396 LYPNEEKLKGTLKEL
+396 YPNEEKLKGTLKEL

-562 DSDAIERLKIQYGTS
+562 DTDAIERLKIQYGTS
-577 MCYPLSSMG
+577 MVYPVSCMG
-586 SHVSVVPNHQVFRNT
+586 SHVSASPNHQTNRVT
-601 PLHTRANVAYFGT
+601 PLETRADVAYFGT
-614 FGYELDLNKLT
+614 FGYELDLLKLG
-625 EEEIKEVKEQIT
+625 EEDKAEIRRQIA
-637 FMKEY
+637 FMKEK
-642 REVLQFG
+642 RDLIQKG

-661 ETVWMVTNEDRTLA
+661 ETAWMIVSEDQKKAL
-675 IVGYYRVLNGVNQPY
+675 VGYYRVMQPVN
-690 SRVRLQGLNPDMIY
+690 VGFKRLKLKGLKEDTCY
-704 ENVWNHTE
+704 KVSGYAYDC
-712 NYGDELMNYGLIT
+712 YGDELMQVGMIL
-725 SDVTAGEVP
+725 SDSASGVWKKGVNDKGDFQAEV
-734 GNVTPCTDFES
+734 FE
-745 RIYMLKGKK
+745 I
-754 VQEGR
+754 VAV

>member
-1 MNVIQ
+1 
-6 YGMRRNDMPII
+6 MPII

-381 GWFGKRDDSTSSLGY
+381 GWFGKRDDSTSSLGDW
-396 LYPNEEKLKGTLKEL
+396 YPNEEKLKGTLKEL

-455 SRTQYVLDFSKKEVR
+455 SRNQYVLDFSKREVR

-488 IKWDMNRTFSE
+488 IKWDLNRTFSE

-511 KVCHKYILGVYE
+511 KVCHKYVLGVYE

-562 DSDAIERLKIQYGTS
+562 DTDAIERLKIQYGTS
-577 MCYPLSSMG
+577 MVYPVSCMG
-586 SHVSVVPNHQVFRNT
+586 SHVSASPNHQTNRVT
-601 PLHTRANVAYFGT
+601 PIETRADVAYFGT
-614 FGYELDLNKLT
+614 FGYELDLLKLS
-625 EEEIKEVKEQIT
+625 EEEKAEVRRQIA
-637 FMKEY
+637 FMKEK
-642 REVLQFG
+642 RDLIQKG

-661 ETVWMVTNEDRTLA
+661 ETAWMIVSEDQKTAL
-675 IVGYYRVLNGVNQPY
+675 VGYYRVMQPVN
-690 SRVRLQGLNPDMIY
+690 VGFKRLKLKGLKEGICYKVSGYDY
-704 ENVWNHTE
+704 DC
-712 NYGDELMNYGLIT
+712 YGDELMQVGMIL
-725 SDVTAGEVP
+725 SDSASGVWKKGVNDK
-734 GNVTPCTDFES
+734 GDFQA
-745 RIYMLKGKK
+745 K
-754 VQEGR
+754 VFEIVAV

>member
-1 MNVIQ
+1 
-6 YGMRRNDMPII
+6 MPII

-53 THREDFSH
+53 TYREDFSH

-363 GLADAAADLGM
+363 GLADVAADLGM

-381 GWFGKRDDSTSSLGY
+381 GWFGKRDDSTSSLGDW
-396 LYPNEEKLKGTLKEL
+396 YPNEEKLKGTLKEL

-562 DSDAIERLKIQYGTS
+562 DTDAIERLKIQYGTS
-577 MCYPLSSMG
+577 MVYPVSCMG
-586 SHVSVVPNHQVFRNT
+586 SHVSASPNHQTNRVT
-601 PLHTRANVAYFGT
+601 PLETRADVAYFGT
-614 FGYELDLNKLT
+614 FGYELDLLKLG
-625 EEEIKEVKEQIT
+625 EEDKAEIRRQIA
-637 FMKEY
+637 FMKEK
-642 REVLQFG
+642 RDLIQKG

-661 ETVWMVTNEDRTLA
+661 ETAWMIVSEDQKKAL
-675 IVGYYRVLNGVNQPY
+675 VGYYRVMQPVN
-690 SRVRLQGLNPDMIY
+690 VGFKRLKLKGLKEDTCY
-704 ENVWNHTE
+704 KVSGYAYDC
-712 NYGDELMNYGLIT
+712 YGDELMQVGMIL
-725 SDVTAGEVP
+725 SDSASGVWKKGVNDKGDFQAEV
-734 GNVTPCTDFES
+734 FE
-745 RIYMLKGKK
+745 I
-754 VQEGR
+754 VAV

>member
-34 IIKILDNDQPGQ
+34 IIKILDNDQTGQ

-71 PYAFEGN
+71 PYAFEEN

-381 GWFGKRDDSTSSLGY
+381 GWFGKRDDSTSSLGDW
-396 LYPNEEKLKGTLKEL
+396 YPNEEKLKGTLKEL

-455 SRTQYVLDFSKKEVR
+455 SRNQYVLDFSKKEVR

-488 IKWDMNRTFSE
+488 IKWDLNRTFSE

-562 DSDAIERLKIQYGTS
+562 DTDAIERLKIQYGTS
-577 MCYPLSSMG
+577 MVYPVSCMG
-586 SHVSVVPNHQVFRNT
+586 SHVSASPNHQTNRVT
-601 PLHTRANVAYFGT
+601 PIETRADVAYFGT
-614 FGYELDLNKLT
+614 FGYELDLLKLD
-625 EEEIKEVKEQIT
+625 EEDKAEIRRQIA
-637 FMKEY
+637 FMKEK
-642 REVLQFG
+642 RDLIQKG

-661 ETVWMVTNEDRTLA
+661 ETAWMIVSEDQKKAL
-675 IVGYYRVLNGVNQPY
+675 VGYYRVMQPVN
-690 SRVRLQGLNPDMIY
+690 VGFKRLKLKGLKEDICY
-704 ENVWNHTE
+704 KVSGYDYDC
-712 NYGDELMNYGLIT
+712 YGDELMQVGMTL
-725 SDVTAGEVP
+725 SDSASGVWKKGVNDK
-734 GNVTPCTDFES
+734 GDFQA
-745 RIYMLKGKK
+745 K
-754 VQEGR
+754 VFEIVAV

>member
-1 MNVIQ
+1 
-6 YGMRRNDMPII
+6 MPII

-71 PYAFEGN
+71 PHAFEGN

-303 FQTPEMVMVY
+303 FQIPEMVMVY

-381 GWFGKRDDSTSSLGY
+381 GWFGKRDDSTSSLGDW
-396 LYPNEEKLKGTLKEL
+396 YPNEEKLKGTLKEL

-562 DSDAIERLKIQYGTS
+562 DTDAIERLKIQYGTS
-577 MCYPLSSMG
+577 MVYPVSCMG
-586 SHVSVVPNHQVFRNT
+586 SHVSASPNHQTNRVT
-601 PLHTRANVAYFGT
+601 PIETRADVAYFGT
-614 FGYELDLNKLT
+614 FGYELDLLKLG
-625 EEEIKEVKEQIT
+625 EEDKAEIRRQIA
-637 FMKEY
+637 FMKEK
-642 REVLQFG
+642 RDLIQKG

-661 ETVWMVTNEDRTLA
+661 ETAWMIVSEDQKKAL
-675 IVGYYRVLNGVNQPY
+675 VGYYRVMQPVN
-690 SRVRLQGLNPDMIY
+690 VGFKRLKLKGLKEDTCY
-704 ENVWNHTE
+704 KVSGYDYDC
-712 NYGDELMNYGLIT
+712 YGDELMQVGMIL
-725 SDVTAGEVP
+725 SDSASGVWKKGVNDKGDFQAEV
-734 GNVTPCTDFES
+734 FE
-745 RIYMLKGKK
+745 I
-754 VQEGR
+754 VAV

>member
-1 MNVIQ
+1 
-6 YGMRRNDMPII
+6 MPII

-363 GLADAAADLGM
+363 GLADAATDLGM

-381 GWFGKRDDSTSSLGY
+381 GWFGKRDDSTSSLGDW
-396 LYPNEEKLKGTLKEL
+396 YPNEEKLKGTLKEL

-562 DSDAIERLKIQYGTS
+562 DTDAIERLKIQYGTS
-577 MCYPLSSMG
+577 MVYPVSCMG
-586 SHVSVVPNHQVFRNT
+586 SHVSASPNHQTNRVT
-601 PLHTRANVAYFGT
+601 PIETRADVAYFGT
-614 FGYELDLNKLT
+614 FGYELDLLKLG
-625 EEEIKEVKEQIT
+625 EEDKAEIRRQIA
-637 FMKEY
+637 FMKEK
-642 REVLQFG
+642 RDLIQKG

-661 ETVWMVTNEDRTLA
+661 ETAWMIVSEDQKKAL
-675 IVGYYRVLNGVNQPY
+675 VGYYRVMQPVN
-690 SRVRLQGLNPDMIY
+690 VGFKRLKLKGLKEDTCY
-704 ENVWNHTE
+704 KVSGYAYDC
-712 NYGDELMNYGLIT
+712 YGDELMQVGMILSDSASGVWKKGLN
-725 SDVTAGEVP
+725 DKGDFQAEV
-734 GNVTPCTDFES
+734 FE
-745 RIYMLKGKK
+745 I
-754 VQEGR
+754 VAV